1 MDCRKYLRSKFGSG
15 LVGAQITWNLLPAGN
30 LGVSLSLAN
39 SLRPLF
45 SVVFFC
51 FFFLC
56 CSALY
61 LWLIISH
68 KHSPPTHTHTRCK
81 HKRSQYVGCNEYVTW
96 RPDSRSLCFLVW
108 LMWQQS
114 LTFFFFLC
122 KSASQ
127 LMCVHVLHACGV
139 NTTLYRYVFP
149 SSPSLFHLLQLAEN
163 ASAGAFCQPH
173 IPSLSYIT
181 DPIWLPQ
188 PSLNHLMNI
197 KATNVLYIWYR
208 TFSCPGQ
215 RLAMSDL
222 S

>member
-45 SVVFFC
+45 SVVFFF

-114 LTFFFFLC
+114 LTFFFFFVQKCESVNVCARATCMWGKHHFVPLC
-122 KSASQ
+122 LPFLAFSFSSSAASRKCQ
-127 LMCVHVLHACGV
+127 RRGLLPTSHPISVVYYWSHLTPPTFSEPPYEYQSHQR
-139 NTTLYRYVFP
+139 TLY
-149 SSPSLFHLLQLAEN
+149 L
-163 ASAGAFCQPH
+163 
-173 IPSLSYIT
+173 I
-181 DPIWLPQ
+181 
-188 PSLNHLMNI
+188 
-197 KATNVLYIWYR
+197 
-208 TFSCPGQ
+208 
-215 RLAMSDL
+215 
-222 S
+222 